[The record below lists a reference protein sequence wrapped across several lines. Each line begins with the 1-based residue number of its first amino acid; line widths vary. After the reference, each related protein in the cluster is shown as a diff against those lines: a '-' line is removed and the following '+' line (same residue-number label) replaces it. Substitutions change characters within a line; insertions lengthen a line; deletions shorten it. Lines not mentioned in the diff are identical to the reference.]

1 MATST
6 EILPKPTSKLGI
18 WSPWVTVALVAVL
31 AGLMLPQLMPGET
44 VLDKNQ
50 PKVEAKSKSGS
61 DYVAPALPDMPS
73 PQALL
78 GRLFLGTVFVLGL
91 AVVSLWGVRR
101 WMQTNAPANST
112 PREMRLIETL
122 PLGNRCSLH
131 LVHLGKRE
139 ILIGIDGG
147 GIKTVVPLANS
158 FEDVLADESVV
169 RAPLSIVRQDDAGAE
184 KSIRKASFREGEAP
198 AEPGIREKLSTL
210 RTTDHGRWTTE

>member
-1 MATST
+1 MMSRHHRSAFPRARGAAAGLGKGSDMATST
-6 EILPKPTSKLGI
+6 EILPKPASKLGI

-31 AGLMLPQLMPGET
+31 AGLMLPQLMPGES

-50 PKVEAKSKSGS
+50 PKVEAKTKSGS
-61 DYVAPALPDMPS
+61 DYVAPALPEMPS

-101 WMQTNAPANST
+101 WLQTNAPANST

-122 PLGNRCSLH
+122 PLGNRCSIH

-139 ILIGIDGG
+139 ILIGVDGG
-147 GIKTVVPLANS
+147 GIKTVVPLANT
-158 FEDVLADESVV
+158 LTMNPA
-169 RAPLSIVRQDDAGAE
+169 LSRWW
-184 KSIRKASFREGEAP
+184 RTRREISGSSSMTKML
-198 AEPGIREKLSTL
+198 GFTGLL
-210 RTTDHGRWTTE
+210 